1 MDCKGGRLRPPA
13 YMGGDMS
20 RPLQLLVLPG
30 LILVLVFLIIP
41 SFDTLVASVFN
52 PDFTTQ
58 NFSDIYNRPAY
69 FQVLGR
75 TMSVAMIVA
84 VLCAVF
90 GYPIAFYI
98 VNQPANRQIWLLYLF
113 LIPMWMSALVRSYAW
128 IVLLGREGIVNSILA
143 AGGLIDDPLKMMY
156 TSGAVYLVMLQIM
169 LPIQVFNSFSSMKEV
184 DQDLIKAARVLGAKP
199 RDAVRRVF
207 MPLSIHGTSTGA
219 AIIFMMSTGFFV
231 TPALVGG
238 PKDMMLG
245 NLITFQVE
253 RMNAGFAAALGVALL
268 VSALVGVLLIKGAA
282 NFVARRLA

>member
-1 MDCKGGRLRPPA
+1 MRPPI
-13 YMGGDMS
+13 YMGGNMARS
-20 RPLQLLVLPG
+20 FQILALPG

-41 SFDTLVASVFN
+41 SFDTLVASVFD
-52 PDFTTQ
+52 PDFTTRH
-58 NFSDIYNRPAY
+58 FSDIYNRAAY

-75 TMSVAMIVA
+75 TVSVAMIVA
-84 VLCAVF
+84 ILCAVI
-90 GYPIAFYI
+90 GYPIAYYI
-98 VNQPANRQIWLLYLF
+98 VNQPAHRQIWLLYIF

-128 IVLLGREGIVNSILA
+128 IVLLGREGILNSVMA

-169 LPIQVFNSFSSMKEV
+169 LPIQVFNSFTSMKEV
-184 DQDLIKAARVLGAKP
+184 DQDLMKAARVLGAKP
-199 RDAVRRVF
+199 RDAMRRVF
-207 MPLSIHGTSTGA
+207 LPLSIQGTSNGT

-253 RMNAGFAAALGVALL
+253 RLNAGFAAALGVALL
-268 VSALVGVLLIKGAA
+268 ISALVGVLLIKCVG
-282 NFVARRLA
+282 NIVAKRLA